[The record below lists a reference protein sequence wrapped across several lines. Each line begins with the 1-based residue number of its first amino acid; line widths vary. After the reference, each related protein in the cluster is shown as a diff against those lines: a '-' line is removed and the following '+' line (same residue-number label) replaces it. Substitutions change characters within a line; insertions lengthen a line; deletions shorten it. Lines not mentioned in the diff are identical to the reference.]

1 MATRRTARWNGELES
16 LSPEFLK
23 DVIERMESYGDRVQL
38 EFPGHAKRPNY
49 QVINSRGFKMAFD
62 SKNLLMQLNE
72 NGEVSD
78 NLSDVFSLE
87 QVKQALVAPAAPVRR
102 SSSGG
107 TRSSSGTS
115 RARVASRAEPDPVE
129 VEKYNYFRVHREF
142 LPDGIQQYSADI
154 TRLMR
159 TGLSAEDAFNQ
170 IVDEHF

>member
-23 DVIERMESYGDRVQL
+23 DVIERMNSYGDRVQI

-72 NGEVSD
+72 NGDVSD

-87 QVKQALVAPAAPVRR
+87 QVKHALVAPAAPVRR
-102 SSSGG
+102 ASSP
-107 TRSSSGTS
+107 RSSSGTT
-115 RARVASRAEPDPVE
+115 RARVATRAEPDPVE

-142 LPDGIQQYSADI
+142 LPDGIQQYSAEI
-154 TRLMR
+154 SSLMR